1 MAPPQSK
8 KQPTAVSQSVS
19 PDPPV
24 VDASQS
30 KKKKPVSAPAATATP
45 SASAGARDVAVAS
58 TSTPRVLPVVA
69 HNTAPAALASAP
81 VAAATTAATAATA
94 ADTTAAVPVPVVP
107 TEPATD
113 NVLSNIIDKVNA
125 LAAYIKDIQ
134 TNLKVLSKEYDKQQ
148 KIIEKAQKK
157 RQNAKN
163 SPSGFAKPN
172 KISDELCDFIGVP
185 HGTEKSRTDITRFIN
200 AYVKEHNLNKPE
212 NKRFI
217 LPDAKLK
224 KILNVGDSDEIN
236 YFILQKLISHHFP
249 ASASKTAAKTAVAPA
264 AVTTAV

>member
-1 MAPPQSK
+1 MAPTSSK
-8 KQPTAVSQSVS
+8 KQSSVSVS
-19 PDPPV
+19 PVVLDPPV
-24 VDASQS
+24 PASAPAVS
-30 KKKKPVSAPAATATP
+30 ADTLAKKKKPVATP
-45 SASAGARDVAVAS
+45 
-58 TSTPRVLPVVA
+58 TVLATTPVVA
-69 HNTAPAALASAP
+69 PVTTTVPATPVAPETGVVTVPVDATAPA
-81 VAAATTAATAATA
+81 
-94 ADTTAAVPVPVVP
+94 
-107 TEPATD
+107 D
-113 NVLSNIIDKVNA
+113 NALSNIIDKVNS
-125 LAAYIKDIQ
+125 LSAAIKDIQ

-185 HGTEKSRTDITRFIN
+185 HGTEKSRTDITRLIN

-217 LPDAKLK
+217 LPDDKLK
-224 KILNVGDSDEIN
+224 KILNVGDSEEIN

-249 ASASKTAAKTAVAPA
+249 ASASKTAAKLVTA
-264 AVTTAV
+264 TA

>member
-1 MAPPQSK
+1 MTSR
-8 KQPTAVSQSVS
+8 KQPVQVSQSAS
-19 PDPPV
+19 TEAPS
-24 VDASQS
+24 DAAS
-30 KKKKPVSAPAATATP
+30 KKKKATP
-45 SASAGARDVAVAS
+45 ASSVLDVSSATTTAQPVVLSHVVKGAPTVA
-58 TSTPRVLPVVA
+58 PVVA
-69 HNTAPAALASAP
+69 PAP
-81 VAAATTAATAATA
+81 VAPASAVADATQPH
-94 ADTTAAVPVPVVP
+94 VEPV
-107 TEPATD
+107 TD
-113 NVLSNIIDKVNA
+113 NVLSTIIDKVNS
-125 LAAYIKDIQ
+125 LASSIKDIQ

-217 LPDAKLK
+217 LPDTKLK

-249 ASASKTAAKTAVAPA
+249 LSASKTAAKVAVA
-264 AVTTAV
+264 V

>member
-1 MAPPQSK
+1 MPTPSK
-8 KQPTAVSQSVS
+8 KQPLTVS
-19 PDPPV
+19 PAQETPV
-24 VDASQS
+24 VDTQS
-30 KKKKPVSAPAATATP
+30 KKKKPVVIPSTP
-45 SASAGARDVAVAS
+45 VSSSTTAVA
-58 TSTPRVLPVVA
+58 PVV
-69 HNTAPAALASAP
+69 
-81 VAAATTAATAATA
+81 VA
-94 ADTTAAVPVPVVP
+94 PVVP
-107 TEPATD
+107 AASAAAASTTPETTPPVVEVAD
-113 NVLSNIIDKVNA
+113 NVLSNIIDKVNS
-125 LAAYIKDIQ
+125 LSAAIKDIQ

-185 HGTEKSRTDITRFIN
+185 HGTEKSRTDITRLIN

-224 KILNVGDSDEIN
+224 KILNVGDSEEIN

-249 ASASKTAAKTAVAPA
+249 ASASKTAAKSAAATAP
-264 AVTTAV
+264 VTV

>member
-1 MAPPQSK
+1 MPTPSK
-8 KQPTAVSQSVS
+8 KQPVQVSQSVS
-19 PDPPV
+19 PEIQHAEP
-24 VDASQS
+24 AS
-30 KKKKPVSAPAATATP
+30 KKKKPVVPSSTTDATSVATP
-45 SASAGARDVAVAS
+45 QTAPVVRTAPVVVPVVLHTVPVVTPET
-58 TSTPRVLPVVA
+58 TSTPVE
-69 HNTAPAALASAP
+69 P
-81 VAAATTAATAATA
+81 VA
-94 ADTTAAVPVPVVP
+94 
-107 TEPATD
+107 D
-113 NVLSNIIDKVNA
+113 NVLSTIIDKVNS
-125 LAAYIKDIQ
+125 LAANIKDIQ
-134 TNLKVLSKEYDKQQ
+134 ANLKVLSKEYDKQQ

-217 LPDAKLK
+217 LPDTKLK
-224 KILNVGDSDEIN
+224 KILNVGDSEEIN

-249 ASASKTAAKTAVAPA
+249 ASASKTAAKV
-264 AVTTAV
+264 VV

>member
-1 MAPPQSK
+1 MAPTQSK

-30 KKKKPVSAPAATATP
+30 KKKKPVGATSAAVAAATAVVGTTH
-45 SASAGARDVAVAS
+45 DVAVAP
-58 TSTPRVLPVVA
+58 TSAPRVLPVVV
-69 HNTAPAALASAP
+69 HNTAPVVP
-81 VAAATTAATAATA
+81 PAAAA
-94 ADTTAAVPVPVVP
+94 AAVATTDAVPVVP
-107 TEPATD
+107 SEPATD

-125 LAAYIKDIQ
+125 LSAYIKDIQ

-217 LPDAKLK
+217 LPDTKLK

-249 ASASKTAAKTAVAPA
+249 ASASKTAAKAAVA
-264 AVTTAV
+264 V

>member
-1 MAPPQSK
+1 MPTPSK
-8 KQPTAVSQSVS
+8 KQPTQVSHSASTEAQISDAV
-19 PDPPV
+19 
-24 VDASQS
+24 S
-30 KKKKPVSAPAATATP
+30 KKKKATPVSSVSDVS
-45 SASAGARDVAVAS
+45 SASTTTQPVVLPHVVKGTPTVAAPVVAVAP
-58 TSTPRVLPVVA
+58 TSV
-69 HNTAPAALASAP
+69 PAD
-81 VAAATTAATAATA
+81 ATQPH
-94 ADTTAAVPVPVVP
+94 V
-107 TEPATD
+107 EPATD
-113 NVLSNIIDKVNA
+113 NVLSTIIDKVNS
-125 LAAYIKDIQ
+125 LASSIKDIQ

-217 LPDAKLK
+217 LPDTKLK

-249 ASASKTAAKTAVAPA
+249 LSASKSAAKVAVAA
-264 AVTTAV
+264 AV

>member
-1 MAPPQSK
+1 MAPTQSK

-30 KKKKPVSAPAATATP
+30 KKKKPVGATSAAVATAT
-45 SASAGARDVAVAS
+45 AVAAAVGTTHDVAVAP
-58 TSTPRVLPVVA
+58 TSAPRVLPVVV
-69 HNTAPAALASAP
+69 HNTAPVVPPVAAVAGAAA
-81 VAAATTAATAATA
+81 AAATTDA
-94 ADTTAAVPVPVVP
+94 VPVVP
-107 TEPATD
+107 SEPATD

-125 LAAYIKDIQ
+125 LSAYIKDIQ

-217 LPDAKLK
+217 LPDTKLK

-249 ASASKTAAKTAVAPA
+249 ASASKTAAKAAVA
-264 AVTTAV
+264 V

>member
-1 MAPPQSK
+1 MPTPSK
-8 KQPTAVSQSVS
+8 KQPVSVVS
-19 PDPPV
+19 PAQEVPP
-24 VDASQS
+24 SSEPS
-30 KKKKPVSAPAATATP
+30 KKKKPVATPTVLSTVPATAAVPTAPKVVVPVAPAAP
-45 SASAGARDVAVAS
+45 
-58 TSTPRVLPVVA
+58 
-69 HNTAPAALASAP
+69 
-81 VAAATTAATAATA
+81 ATTAAPATETAPVADAVATA
-94 ADTTAAVPVPVVP
+94 GA
-107 TEPATD
+107 TE
-113 NVLSNIIDKVNA
+113 NVLSNIIDKVNS
-125 LAAYIKDIQ
+125 LSAAIKEIQ

-185 HGTEKSRTDITRFIN
+185 HGTEKSRTDITRLIN

-217 LPDAKLK
+217 LPDDKLK
-224 KILNVGDSDEIN
+224 KILNVGESEEIN

-249 ASASKTAAKTAVAPA
+249 ASASKTAAKPVATATA
-264 AVTTAV
+264 TTA

>member
-1 MAPPQSK
+1 MPTPSK
-8 KQPTAVSQSVS
+8 KQPVSVS
-19 PDPPV
+19 PAHETPVSETQAKKKKPVVIQTTPVSTTVLPVATTVVPVTAAVATPAPVASAATLETTPPV
-24 VDASQS
+24 VDA
-30 KKKKPVSAPAATATP
+30 A
-45 SASAGARDVAVAS
+45 
-58 TSTPRVLPVVA
+58 
-69 HNTAPAALASAP
+69 
-81 VAAATTAATAATA
+81 
-94 ADTTAAVPVPVVP
+94 
-107 TEPATD
+107 D
-113 NVLSNIIDKVNA
+113 NVLSNIIDKVNS
-125 LAAYIKDIQ
+125 LAGAIKDIQ

-185 HGTEKSRTDITRFIN
+185 HGTEKSRTDITRLIN

-217 LPDAKLK
+217 LPDTKLK
-224 KILNVGDSDEIN
+224 KILNVGDSEEIN

-249 ASASKTAAKTAVAPA
+249 ASASKTAAKAAAAPA
-264 AVTTAV
+264 TPVSV

>member
-1 MAPPQSK
+1 MPPMTSR
-8 KQPTAVSQSVS
+8 KQPVQVSQSAS
-19 PDPPV
+19 TEAPS
-24 VDASQS
+24 DAAS
-30 KKKKPVSAPAATATP
+30 KKKKATP
-45 SASAGARDVAVAS
+45 ASSVLDVSSATTTAQPVVLSHVVKGAPTVA
-58 TSTPRVLPVVA
+58 PVVA
-69 HNTAPAALASAP
+69 PAP
-81 VAAATTAATAATA
+81 VAPASAVADATQPH
-94 ADTTAAVPVPVVP
+94 VEPV
-107 TEPATD
+107 TD
-113 NVLSNIIDKVNA
+113 NVLSTIIDKVNS
-125 LAAYIKDIQ
+125 LASSIKDIQ

-217 LPDAKLK
+217 LPDTKLK

-249 ASASKTAAKTAVAPA
+249 LSASKTAAKVAVA
-264 AVTTAV
+264 V

>member
-1 MAPPQSK
+1 MPTPSK
-8 KQPTAVSQSVS
+8 KQPVSVVS
-19 PDPPV
+19 PAQEVPPSSV
-24 VDASQS
+24 ELSKTVEPS
-30 KKKKPVSAPAATATP
+30 KKKKSVATPTVLSTVPATAPAVPTAPVVPVAPAATET
-45 SASAGARDVAVAS
+45 
-58 TSTPRVLPVVA
+58 
-69 HNTAPAALASAP
+69 AP
-81 VAAATTAATAATA
+81 VADAVATGTAGAT
-94 ADTTAAVPVPVVP
+94 
-107 TEPATD
+107 E
-113 NVLSNIIDKVNA
+113 NVLSNIIDKVNS
-125 LAAYIKDIQ
+125 LSAAIKEIQ

-185 HGTEKSRTDITRFIN
+185 HGTEKSRTDITRLIN

-217 LPDAKLK
+217 LPDDKLK
-224 KILNVGDSDEIN
+224 KILNVGESEEIN

-249 ASASKTAAKTAVAPA
+249 ASASKTAAKTA
-264 AVTTAV
+264 TA

>member
-1 MAPPQSK
+1 MPTPSK
-8 KQPTAVSQSVS
+8 KQPVAVSQSVS

-24 VDASQS
+24 VDTTQT
-30 KKKKPVSAPAATATP
+30 KKKKTAAAAP
-45 SASAGARDVAVAS
+45 VAS
-58 TSTPRVLPVVA
+58 VAPTSAAPSTSVPRVLPVVIHEVSPA
-69 HNTAPAALASAP
+69 VAPASATD
-81 VAAATTAATAATA
+81 AATTH
-94 ADTTAAVPVPVVP
+94 V
-107 TEPATD
+107 EPATD

-125 LAAYIKDIQ
+125 LSAYIKDIQ

-249 ASASKTAAKTAVAPA
+249 ASASKTAAKAAVA
-264 AVTTAV
+264 V

>member
-1 MAPPQSK
+1 MPTPSK
-8 KQPTAVSQSVS
+8 KQPVSTLVTPIVAVTPETSVA
-19 PDPPV
+19 
-24 VDASQS
+24 DAQS
-30 KKKKPVSAPAATATP
+30 KKKKSVAASSQVP
-45 SASAGARDVAVAS
+45 Q
-58 TSTPRVLPVVA
+58 VLPVTVREPA
-69 HNTAPAALASAP
+69 TITASDAST
-81 VAAATTAATAATA
+81 VSAATTA
-94 ADTTAAVPVPVVP
+94 TTVAAVVPPVV
-107 TEPATD
+107 EAPAD
-113 NVLSNIIDKVNA
+113 NVLSNIIDKVNS
-125 LAAYIKDIQ
+125 LSAYIKDIQ
-134 TNLKVLSKEYDKQQ
+134 ANLKVLSKEYDKQQ

-185 HGTEKSRTDITRFIN
+185 HGTEKSRTDITRLIN

-224 KILNVGDSDEIN
+224 KILNVGDSEEIN

-249 ASASKTAAKTAVAPA
+249 ASASKTAAKTTV
-264 AVTTAV
+264 

>member
-1 MAPPQSK
+1 MPTPSK
-8 KQPTAVSQSVS
+8 KQPVSVVS
-19 PDPPV
+19 PAQEVPPP
-24 VDASQS
+24 SEPS
-30 KKKKPVSAPAATATP
+30 KKKKPVATPTVLSTVPATAQATVPTVVVPVAPAAP
-45 SASAGARDVAVAS
+45 
-58 TSTPRVLPVVA
+58 
-69 HNTAPAALASAP
+69 
-81 VAAATTAATAATA
+81 ATAATETA
-94 ADTTAAVPVPVVP
+94 PVADAVATTGA
-107 TEPATD
+107 TE
-113 NVLSNIIDKVNA
+113 NVLSNIIDKVNS
-125 LAAYIKDIQ
+125 LSAAIKEIQ

-185 HGTEKSRTDITRFIN
+185 HGTEKSRTDITRLIN

-217 LPDAKLK
+217 LPDDKLK
-224 KILNVGDSDEIN
+224 KILNVGESEEIN

-249 ASASKTAAKTAVAPA
+249 ASASKTATKPVATATSA
-264 AVTTAV
+264 

>member
-1 MAPPQSK
+1 MPTPSK
-8 KQPTAVSQSVS
+8 KQPTASAASAASAAPSVSQET
-19 PDPPV
+19 PI
-24 VDASQS
+24 VDVQS
-30 KKKKPVSAPAATATP
+30 KKKKPVATP
-45 SASAGARDVAVAS
+45 VQASASAAPAS
-58 TSTPRVLPVVA
+58 QVPVVLPHVVQA
-69 HNTAPAALASAP
+69 TP
-81 VAAATTAATAATA
+81 TTAVPSVDATAAA
-94 ADTTAAVPVPVVP
+94 AASAATIPQVA
-107 TEPATD
+107 EAASD
-113 NVLSNIIDKVNA
+113 NVLSSIIDKVNG

-134 TNLKVLSKEYDKQQ
+134 ANLKVLSKEYDKQQ

-185 HGTEKSRTDITRFIN
+185 HGTEKSRTDITRLIN

-217 LPDAKLK
+217 LPDTKLK
-224 KILNVGDSDEIN
+224 KILNVGDSEEIN

-249 ASASKTAAKTAVAPA
+249 ASASKTAAKAV
-264 AVTTAV
+264 V

>member
-1 MAPPQSK
+1 MPSPPSK
-8 KQPTAVSQSVS
+8 KQSVSVS
-19 PDPPV
+19 PAQASPV
-24 VDASQS
+24 SADIQV
-30 KKKKPVSAPAATATP
+30 KKKKSVSTPTVLSTVPVVSVAPVATATT
-45 SASAGARDVAVAS
+45 V
-58 TSTPRVLPVVA
+58 PV
-69 HNTAPAALASAP
+69 
-81 VAAATTAATAATA
+81 
-94 ADTTAAVPVPVVP
+94 VPVPVPVAPSETVVP
-107 TEPATD
+107 VPVPAEAVVAD
-113 NVLSNIIDKVNA
+113 NVLSTIIDKVN
-125 LAAYIKDIQ
+125 LLSAAIKDIQ

-185 HGTEKSRTDITRFIN
+185 HGTEKSRTDITRLIN

-217 LPDAKLK
+217 LPDDKLK
-224 KILNVGDSDEIN
+224 KILNVGDSEEIN

-249 ASASKTAAKTAVAPA
+249 ASASKTAAKSVAVPVPAVAA
-264 AVTTAV
+264 A

>member
-1 MAPPQSK
+1 MPPPSSK
-8 KQPTAVSQSVS
+8 KQPVQVSQSVTPEIQHS
-19 PDPPV
+19 EP
-24 VDASQS
+24 AS
-30 KKKKPVSAPAATATP
+30 KKKKPVVSSSSSDAT
-45 SASAGARDVAVAS
+45 S
-58 TSTPRVLPVVA
+58 VV
-69 HNTAPAALASAP
+69 TTASAP
-81 VAAATTAATAATA
+81 VPVVRTTPVVVPHT
-94 ADTTAAVPVPVVP
+94 VPVTTVDATPVVV
-107 TEPATD
+107 EPVAD
-113 NVLSNIIDKVNA
+113 NVLSTIIDKVNS
-125 LAAYIKDIQ
+125 LAANIKDIQ
-134 TNLKVLSKEYDKQQ
+134 ANLKVLSKEYDKQQ

-217 LPDAKLK
+217 LPDTKLK
-224 KILNVGDSDEIN
+224 KILNVGDSEEIN

-249 ASASKTAAKTAVAPA
+249 ASASKTAAKV
-264 AVTTAV
+264 AVTV